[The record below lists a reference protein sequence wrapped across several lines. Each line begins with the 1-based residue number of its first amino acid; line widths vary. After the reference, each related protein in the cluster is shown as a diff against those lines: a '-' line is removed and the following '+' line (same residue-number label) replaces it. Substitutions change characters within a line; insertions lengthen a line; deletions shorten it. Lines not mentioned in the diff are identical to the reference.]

1 MWFIRTISSSLRNR
15 LYLWLILP
23 LLLISL
29 AAIGC
34 SVSRE
39 PDSLEE
45 RAQGIDRSLM
55 CPVCP
60 SETIEQSQV
69 ALAHDMRAIVREK
82 LAAGESRE
90 EILQFFVDKYDIG
103 VLAEP
108 PKKGFSLTIW
118 LVPPVVALMGGVV
131 LLFAVRGLRRRP
143 TGPLQPEGYA
153 QEGDLESYLTQVD
166 ADLQEGLVEGEGADS
181 SSRGGS

>member
-1 MWFIRTISSSLRNR
+1 M
-15 LYLWLILP
+15 ILP

-29 AAIGC
+29 AAVGC
-34 SVSRE
+34 SVSQG
-39 PDSLEE
+39 PDSLEK
-45 RAQGIDRSLM
+45 RAQGIGRSLM

-60 SETIEQSQV
+60 NETIEQSLV

-90 EILQFFVDKYDIG
+90 EILQYFVDVYDIG

-118 LVPPVVALMGGVV
+118 LVPPIVALMGGVV

-153 QEGDLESYLTQVD
+153 QEGDLESYLARVD

-181 SSRGGS
+181 SSRGGP

>member
-1 MWFIRTISSSLRNR
+1 MWFIWTISSSLRNR
-15 LYLWLILP
+15 LLLWLILP

-29 AAIGC
+29 ASIGC
-34 SVSRE
+34 SASQE

-45 RAQGIDRSLM
+45 RAQSIDRSLM
-55 CPVCP
+55 CPACP

-69 ALAHDMRAIVREK
+69 QLARDMRAIVREK

-90 EILQFFVDKYDIG
+90 EILQYFVDIYEIG

-118 LVPPVVALMGGVV
+118 LVPPVVALVGGVV
-131 LLFAVRGLRRRP
+131 LLIAVRELRRRP

-153 QEGDLESYLTQVD
+153 QEGDLESYLAQVD
-166 ADLQEGLVEGEGADS
+166 ADLQEGLLEGEGTDP
-181 SSRGGS
+181 SSRGGP